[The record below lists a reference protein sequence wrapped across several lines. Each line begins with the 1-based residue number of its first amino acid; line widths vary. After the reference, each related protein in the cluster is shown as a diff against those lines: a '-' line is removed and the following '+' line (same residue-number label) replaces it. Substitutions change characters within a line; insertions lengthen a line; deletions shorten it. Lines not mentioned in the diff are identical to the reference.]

1 MKITLPEICQNY
13 SNLLQQFS
21 AEIQTNLAKKGA
33 LVSEKYAFKLEA
45 ANFEYW
51 QNIDSTQLRAKQLA
65 HTQLINLIIARCQTK
80 GRGRFGRRFFSPL
93 GGLYFTFTLPLVADL
108 NRLLYTPLLAVSL
121 QQGLATIVKRSCQI
135 KWVNDLYFQKKKV
148 AGIITEC
155 VTDKD
160 KSYLVCG
167 VGVNWQAPI
176 GVEVPDLI
184 ANRVGNLKLDK
195 EPVTSREHAY
205 LSPLQIDVL
214 KEFFQNLANWQL
226 AYTLG
231 TADFMA
237 VYEENMLA
245 KNEHVQL
252 SNGASV
258 KLIRVDHQDGG
269 LIVLQGEKQLKITSG
284 ELSLLI
290 DDKQGVNW

>member
-45 ANFEYW
+45 VNFEYW

-121 QQGLATIVKRSCQI
+121 QQSLATIVKRSCQI
-135 KWVNDLYFQKKKV
+135 KWVNDLYFQKRRSLASLQNVSLIKTRAIWFV
-148 AGIITEC
+148 A
-155 VTDKD
+155 
-160 KSYLVCG
+160 L
-167 VGVNWQAPI
+167 
-176 GVEVPDLI
+176 
-184 ANRVGNLKLDK
+184 
-195 EPVTSREHAY
+195 
-205 LSPLQIDVL
+205 
-214 KEFFQNLANWQL
+214 
-226 AYTLG
+226 
-231 TADFMA
+231 
-237 VYEENMLA
+237 
-245 KNEHVQL
+245 
-252 SNGASV
+252 
-258 KLIRVDHQDGG
+258 G
-269 LIVLQGEKQLKITSG
+269 LIGRLQLGWKY
-284 ELSLLI
+284 LI
-290 DDKQGVNW
+290 